1 MPFNRV
7 IIIIIDACGV
17 GELPDAGEYGDNG
30 ASTIPHVAEVRGGLN
45 MPICQR
51 LGLGNIVP
59 ILKINPNFT
68 PTGCFGR
75 MKPKSPG
82 KDSTSGHWEIGGVIL
97 DKPFPTY
104 PNGFPFELVKKF
116 EELSG
121 ITTIGNIPASG
132 TEIIRELGEEHLK
145 SKSIILYTSADS
157 VWQMAA
163 HEEIYPLKKQYEYC
177 QIARDMLTGEHAVGR
192 VIARPFIGKPGNFIR
207 TKGRKDFSLTPH
219 SDTIMDLMNKKGFS
233 SLAIGKIWDL
243 FAERGFDDHI
253 KTADNDE
260 GLSVIINAVE
270 QNKQHKLLFS
280 NLVDFDMLWGHRR
293 DVKGFADALE
303 AFDFKLGE
311 ILAKLHSDDLLIIT
325 ADHGCDPTYIKHTD
339 HTREYVPLL
348 TFSKE
353 GQADI
358 NLGIRETFSDVAC
371 TIAEIFGIGHNFK
384 GTSFLNEI
392 Q

>member
-1 MPFNRV
+1 
-7 IIIIIDACGV
+7 
-17 GELPDAGEYGDNG
+17 
-30 ASTIPHVAEVRGGLN
+30 
-45 MPICQR
+45 
-51 LGLGNIVP
+51 
-59 ILKINPNFT
+59 
-68 PTGCFGR
+68 
-75 MKPKSPG
+75 
-82 KDSTSGHWEIGGVIL
+82 
-97 DKPFPTY
+97 
-104 PNGFPFELVKKF
+104 
-116 EELSG
+116 
-121 ITTIGNIPASG
+121 
-132 TEIIRELGEEHLK
+132 
-145 SKSIILYTSADS
+145 
-157 VWQMAA
+157 MAA

-192 VIARPFIGKPGNFIR
+192 VIALPFIGKPGNFIR

-219 SDTIMDLMNKKGFS
+219 SDTIMDLMNKKKFS

-270 QNKQHKLLFS
+270 QNKQHKLLFA